1 VARERLS
8 KVARLACPSCGRT
21 REVPED
27 RIPARTFAQRCP
39 GCGTRFE
46 VDGELLRA
54 LATAPGAG
62 DPEAPAEPPREE
74 DRERGRRLPAP
85 SGGAAAALAAGT
97 AFLLWSQATRGL
109 VASVID
115 GANLLFHE
123 AGHPVFGLLGSRFLM
138 FLGGTLGQLAFP
150 VAAAVVFAS
159 RRQTASFA
167 AAVVWIGLNL
177 VNVGR
182 YAADAEL
189 RVLPL
194 LAADEDAHDWWNLLG
209 MMGLRHHATLI
220 GGAIAAAGWAA
231 QVAAPAW
238 VAWRWLS
245 ERGSG
250 APPAGG

>member
-1 VARERLS
+1 MITEATRPAPDHPRRWAEALPAFPPPSGAAVAALLAG
-8 KVARLACPSCGRT
+8 VAL
-21 REVPED
+21 
-27 RIPARTFAQRCP
+27 
-39 GCGTRFE
+39 
-46 VDGELLRA
+46 LLRS
-54 LATAPGAG
+54 
-62 DPEAPAEPPREE
+62 
-74 DRERGRRLPAP
+74 ERTHGFL
-85 SGGAAAALAAGT
+85 AAAIHGAD
-97 AFLLWSQATRGL
+97 L
-109 VASVID
+109 V
-115 GANLLFHE
+115 FHE
-123 AGHPVFGLLGSRFLM
+123 AGHPIFGILGSRFLM

-159 RRQTASFA
+159 RRQTASFG